1 MGDVLRTVNVILA
14 AGFGTRMKSAM
25 PKVLHPVL
33 GKSLVAWA
41 VETAHAVSQLPPVVV
56 VGHGRELVQAA
67 LEGQADFV
75 TQEQLLGT
83 GHALMQAADRL
94 RGTSDAVMVT
104 YADMPLLQVETLT
117 ALAARL
123 EAERA
128 HDPRV
133 ALAMLTV
140 TREDAQGFGRILR
153 DVDGGV
159 VRIVEEADC
168 SPEQLLIRELNPGIY
183 CFEAQWLWENLP
195 RIPISRKGE
204 YYLTDMV
211 EIAISQG
218 RRVVTVAAPE
228 EEVTGINTR
237 VHLAEATA
245 VMRLRILTR
254 HMLAGVTL
262 VDPATT
268 TIEAG
273 VQIGRDTTILPGVLL
288 QGDTVVGEGSVVG
301 PYSQVVNSRIGR
313 QCRISFSVVE
323 GALLEDRCEIG
334 PFGHLRKGAHLAE
347 GVHMGNFGEVKNS
360 YLGPGSKMGHFS
372 YMGDAQVGAGVNIGA
387 GTITCNYDG
396 VRKYNTII
404 GDHVF
409 LGSDTLLVA
418 PVEIGARAHTGAG
431 AVVTHDVPDDTLVYG
446 IPARPARNTGQQDA
460 PDSAA

>member
-1 MGDVLRTVNVILA
+1 
-14 AGFGTRMKSAM
+14 
-25 PKVLHPVL
+25 
-33 GKSLVAWA
+33 
-41 VETAHAVSQLPPVVV
+41 
-56 VGHGRELVQAA
+56 
-67 LEGQADFV
+67 
-75 TQEQLLGT
+75 
-83 GHALMQAADRL
+83 
-94 RGTSDAVMVT
+94 
-104 YADMPLLQVETLT
+104 
-117 ALAARL
+117 
-123 EAERA
+123 
-128 HDPRV
+128 
-133 ALAMLTV
+133 
-140 TREDAQGFGRILR
+140 
-153 DVDGGV
+153 
-159 VRIVEEADC
+159 
-168 SPEQLLIRELNPGIY
+168 
-183 CFEAQWLWENLP
+183 
-195 RIPISRKGE
+195 
-204 YYLTDMV
+204 
-211 EIAISQG
+211 
-218 RRVVTVAAPE
+218 
-228 EEVTGINTR
+228 
-237 VHLAEATA
+237 
-245 VMRLRILTR
+245 MRLRILTR